1 MCAQKWESSERKRPA
16 RGSLGPCVRA
26 HLLLLLISPGK
37 LSVGEGGDGR
47 IEHSRS
53 AERWGKGQEL
63 GKGRLTRT
71 PVSQDAE
78 ALGIPAP
85 KGAPGAP
92 SARSDHR
99 RSGPRVVSILGKG
112 SDPASKT
119 ESSRVEEQ
127 SAGVY
132 GLARGATWRG
142 LLRRA
147 PSHLDA
153 TQPGTSEGVLGNQL
167 NRRESQLT
175 LLLGQEKT
183 QASGCVPSS
192 FSLQLPLPGH
202 DPCHEQT

>member
-1 MCAQKWESSERKRPA
+1 MCPRASSSP
-16 RGSLGPCVRA
+16 A
-26 HLLLLLISPGK
+26 HLGHLAISPGK
-37 LSVGEGGDGR
+37 LSAGEGDDGR
-47 IEHSRS
+47 IERSRS

-71 PVSQDAE
+71 PVSQEAE
-78 ALGIPAP
+78 ALGIPTP
-85 KGAPGAP
+85 KGAQGTQ
-92 SARSDHR
+92 STRSDHR
-99 RSGPRVVSILGKG
+99 HSGPRIFSILGKG
-112 SDPASKT
+112 WDPASKT

-127 SAGVY
+127 SAGVC

-167 NRRESQLT
+167 NGRESQLT
-175 LLLGQEKT
+175 LLLGQDKT
-183 QASGCVPSS
+183 QASGCVPSF